1 MACSFADKCP
11 HYNAWWCDINH
22 SSCGAAKK
30 LEASE
35 PAPAPAPVPDSCA
48 SEPAEKAKNKK
59 NRKRGGE

>member
-1 MACSFADKCP
+1 MACGFADKCP

-22 SSCGAAKK
+22 SSCGVGKK

-35 PAPAPAPVPDSCA
+35 PAPAPDTPVSGA
-48 SEPAEKAKNKK
+48 SEPAEKAKNRK

>member
-1 MACSFADKCP
+1 MACGFADKCP

-35 PAPAPAPVPDSCA
+35 PAPAPAPDSGA
-48 SEPAEKAKNKK
+48 SDSAEKAKNRK

>member
-1 MACSFADKCP
+1 MACGFADKCP

-35 PAPAPAPVPDSCA
+35 PAPAPAPDSGA
-48 SEPAEKAKNKK
+48 SDSAEKAKNKK

>member
-1 MACSFADKCP
+1 MACGFADKCP

-22 SSCGAAKK
+22 SSCGTAK
-30 LEASE
+30 AMNE
-35 PAPAPAPVPDSCA
+35 PAPAPAPDSGA

>member
-1 MACSFADKCP
+1 MACSFADKCL

-22 SSCGAAKK
+22 SSCGVGKK

-35 PAPAPAPVPDSCA
+35 PAPAPVTDSGA
-48 SEPAEKAKNKK
+48 SDSDEKAKNKK

>member
-1 MACSFADKCP
+1 MACGFADKCP

-22 SSCGAAKK
+22 SSCGVGKK

-35 PAPAPAPVPDSCA
+35 PAPAPVPDSGA
-48 SEPAEKAKNKK
+48 SDSAEKAKNKK

>member
-1 MACSFADKCP
+1 MACKFAEKCR

-35 PAPAPAPVPDSCA
+35 PAPVPVPAPVSGDSDD
-48 SEPAEKAKNKK
+48 SQKSKNRK

>member
-1 MACSFADKCP
+1 MACGFADKCP

-35 PAPAPAPVPDSCA
+35 PAPAPVPDSGV
-48 SEPAEKAKNKK
+48 SDDSPKSKNKK

>member
-35 PAPAPAPVPDSCA
+35 PAPAPAAPDSGA